1 MMINII
7 ILLVV
12 ASVGYLAYEGIPYF
26 LGFYSKIQRVRM
38 EKVVKQLEQMFLFK
52 ETTRLIAMFMVAPL
66 TLALLGFI
74 LFKSSIGLI
83 GGLALG
89 FILPKLLVK
98 NLVSLRRNKFQ
109 NQLVDGLMLLSSC
122 LRAGLSLNQAFE
134 VLAEEMPPPLGEELA
149 LLIKEN
155 TMGVAFEDCLLHLR
169 KRMPLDDLDLIATAV
184 NIARET
190 GGNLT
195 EIFDQ
200 LVLTMREKKR
210 LEDRVKTL
218 TVQGRLQGYIMMVL
232 PVAFALFVHYVNPGN
247 FQILLDDKLG
257 QVLLMW
263 SVISEIIG
271 IFLISKLS
279 KVEV

>member
-1 MMINII
+1 
-7 ILLVV
+7 V
-12 ASVGYLAYEGIPYF
+12 
-26 LGFYSKIQRVRM
+26 
-38 EKVVKQLEQMFLFK
+38 
-52 ETTRLIAMFMVAPL
+52 
-66 TLALLGFI
+66 ALLA
-74 LFKSSIGLI
+74 
-83 GGLALG
+83 GLALG
-89 FILPKLLVK
+89 FLLPKILVK
-98 NLVSLRRNKFQ
+98 NLVLLRRSKFQ
-109 NQLVDGLMLLSSC
+109 NQLVDSLMILSSC
-122 LRAGLSLNQAFE
+122 LRAGLSLSQAFE
-134 VLAEEMPPPLGEELA
+134 VLAEEMPPPLSDEFS

-155 TMGVAFEDCLLHLR
+155 QMGVAFEDCLAHLR
-169 KRMPLDDLDLIATAV
+169 KRMPLDDIDLITTAV

-200 LVLTMREKKR
+200 LVITMRDKKK

-247 FQILLDDKLG
+247 FQILLNDKLG
-257 QVLLMW
+257 QMLLMW

-271 IFLISKLS
+271 IFLIQKLS

>member
-7 ILLVV
+7 ILLVC

-38 EKVVKQLEQMFLFK
+38 EKVAKQLEQMFLFK
-52 ETTRLIAMFMVAPL
+52 TTRLIAMFMVAPL
-66 TLALLGFI
+66 TLGLLGFI
-74 LFKSSIGLI
+74 LFKSSLGLI
-83 GGLALG
+83 AGLALG
-89 FILPKLLVK
+89 FILPKILVK

-109 NQLVDGLMLLSSC
+109 NQLVDGLMLISSC

-134 VLAEEMPPPLGEELA
+134 VLAEEMPPPLSDEFA

-155 TMGVAFEDCLLHLR
+155 SMGVAFEDCLLHLR

-200 LVLTMREKKR
+200 LVLTMREKQR
-210 LEDRVKTL
+210 LEARVKTL

-247 FQILLDDKLG
+247 FQILLNDKVG
-257 QVLLMW
+257 QMLLMW
-263 SVISEIIG
+263 SVVSEVIG